1 MSARWMQALLGLS
14 LLLNAFVLT
23 GFAYRTWIAPQER
36 AQRLPPGQ
44 RPSPLE
50 MLANELKLDD
60 KQRQELRAVFENYA
74 NTRRERQRETQKLR
88 ELIAAELKK
97 PDTDLAKLEP
107 VIDQLSRLRAEN
119 QKENLRAMIAME
131 PKLRPDQRERF
142 EELLSERLG
151 GWWGR
156 PPGQKRRQQ

>member
-1 MSARWMQALLGLS
+1 MSPRWTQALLGLS

-23 GFAYRTWIAPQER
+23 GFAYRTWIASPEQE
-36 AQRLPPGQ
+36 QRTRGP

-60 KQRQELRAVFENYA
+60 QQRQELRGVFEQYA
-74 NTRRERQRETQKLR
+74 AGRRERQRETQKLR
-88 ELIAAELKK
+88 EQIVAEMKK
-97 PDTDLAKLEP
+97 PDTDLKKLEP
-107 VIDQLSRLRAEN
+107 VIDQLSRLRAES
-119 QKENLRAMIAME
+119 QKENLRAMIAIE

-142 EELLSERLG
+142 ETLLAERLG

-156 PPGQKRRQQ
+156 PRTQGRPQQ

>member
-1 MSARWMQALLGLS
+1 MSLRWTQALLGLS

-23 GFAYRTWIAPQER
+23 GFAYRTWIAPPEQER
-36 AQRLPPGQ
+36 RLPPGQ

-50 MLANELKLDD
+50 MLAGEIKLDD
-60 KQRQELRAVFENYA
+60 KQRQELRAVFELYA
-74 NTRRERQRETQKLR
+74 ASRRDRQREVQKLR
-88 ELIAAELKK
+88 EQIVAELKK

-107 VIDQLSRLRAEN
+107 VIDQLSKLRAES
-119 QKENLRAMIAME
+119 QKENLRAMIAIE

-142 EELLSERLG
+142 EALLAERLG

-156 PPGQKRRQQ
+156 PRTHGRPNQ